1 MRHLW
6 LLLVFHVF
14 SWSSLYL
21 FVEGHDVPAIVED
34 GLIRVVGATFT
45 CANLWEV
52 RGGNNLDQVLVVESE
67 DLARNVLNSGV
78 NKVETIFPRVNV
90 SNDSIVH
97 VDESVL
103 GHLHTCEKTV
113 EQLNL
118 IHFVAA

>member
-1 MRHLW
+1 LGHLW
-6 LLLVFHVF
+6 LLFVFHVF
-14 SWSSLYL
+14 SGSSLYL
-21 FVEGHDVPAIVED
+21 FIEGHDIPAIVED
-34 GLIRVVGATFT
+34 GLVGVIRATLT

-118 IHFVAA
+118 IHLVAA